1 MEEKRR
7 VPLSDDERI
16 KSPTPAERAS
26 FGAAFERIVG
36 LMARLRGANGC
47 PWDRQQTLETLK
59 PFLVEETYE
68 VLDAIDRGTA
78 DDHREELGDLLLQI
92 VFQAEIRRQE
102 GAFDAADVAHAIA
115 DKLVR
120 RHPHVFEP
128 DRGID
133 GGPRTWEAIKRREK
147 GERSAIGGVPSA
159 LPALLRAQKLTE
171 KASRVGFDWPSAEGP
186 LDKLDEELAELR
198 EAVAGGD
205 ARAVRHEIGDL
216 LFSLVNLARF
226 LDADA
231 EDALRGTVDRFEAR
245 FMAMER
251 EIRAEGRSVEELD
264 IDELE
269 DRWQRAKRTV
279 G

>member
-1 MEEKRR
+1 MEEKRP

-16 KSPTPAERAS
+16 KSPTTAERAS
-26 FGAAFERIVG
+26 FGAAYERIVG

-47 PWDRQQTLETLK
+47 PWDREQTLETLK

-128 DRGID
+128 DQGTD
-133 GGPRTWEAIKRREK
+133 GGPRNWEAIKRSEK
-147 GERSAIGGVPSA
+147 GDRSAIGGVPRA

-171 KASRVGFDWPSAEGP
+171 KASRVGFDWPSTEGP

-198 EAVAGGD
+198 QAVADGD
-205 ARAVRHEIGDL
+205 ASAVRHEIGDL

-251 EIRAEGRSVEELD
+251 EIRAEGRSVEQLSL
-264 IDELE
+264 DELE
-269 DRWQRAKRTV
+269 DRWQRAKRAV